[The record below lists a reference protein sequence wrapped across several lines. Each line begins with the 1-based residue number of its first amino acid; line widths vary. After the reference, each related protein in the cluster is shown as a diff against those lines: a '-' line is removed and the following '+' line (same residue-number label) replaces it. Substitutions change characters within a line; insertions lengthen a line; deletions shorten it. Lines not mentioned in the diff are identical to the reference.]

1 MEVRYLMER
10 KLRRII
16 TGHNEKGKSIVTYD
30 GRPIKFGT
38 LFEMWVT
45 DKSPADNKHEN
56 DAAKRKIRLEPPSNG
71 SILRFFKIFPENP
84 SLSTEELEEITAGSF
99 AAVGATHCRPDTSR
113 NPGMHKTKT
122 VDYII
127 LLEGEI
133 TLLLDED
140 EVVLKPFDVV
150 VQRGTNHAWINK
162 GSKPAL
168 LAAIL
173 IDAEPI

>member
-1 MEVRYLMER
+1 MEVRYVMEG
-10 KLRRII
+10 KLRRVI
-16 TGHNEKGKSIVTYD
+16 TEHNEEGKSIVVYD
-30 GRPIKFGT
+30 GSPIEYGS

-45 DKSPADNKHEN
+45 DSSPADNKHKN
-56 DAAKRKIRLEPPSNG
+56 DAAQRKVRLEPPSNG

-84 SLSTEELEEITAGSF
+84 SMSTEETEKNTTERF
-99 AAVGATHCRPDTSR
+99 AAIDATHCRPDTSR

-127 LLEGEI
+127 LLEGEV
-133 TLLLDED
+133 TLIMDED
-140 EVVLKPFDVV
+140 EVDLKPFDVV
-150 VQRGTNHAWINK
+150 IQRGTNHTRINK

-168 LAAIL
+168 LVAVL